1 MMTKKKFKEKIMLA
15 GIMFI
20 LLAWFVE
27 LPFWLSMISTI
38 YGGLRAIVSL
48 VKFGITLNED

>member
-1 MMTKKKFKEKIMLA
+1 MLA

-27 LPFWLSMISTI
+27 MPFWLSMISTI
-38 YGGLRAIVSL
+38 YGGLRVIVSL